1 MSLRNAKD
9 FWAGI
14 LFAVTGVLAIVT
26 VQEHS
31 LGSAA
36 RMGPAYFPTL
46 LGGLLTVLGVILSLR
61 GLFSREALVEPDGGR
76 VEPFHWK
83 IFFLV
88 LGSVLAFSLLLASC
102 GLMIAIA
109 AMVMIS
115 ALADKNFRL
124 KETLIVIVVLDVIAW
139 VIFVYGVGMLI
150 PVWPAFL

>member
-46 LGGLLTVLGVILSLR
+46 LGGILTVLGVILSLR

-76 VEPFHWK
+76 VTGRSSFWCWAPCSCFHC
-83 IFFLV
+83 
-88 LGSVLAFSLLLASC
+88 FSQAAAS
-102 GLMIAIA
+102 
-109 AMVMIS
+109 
-115 ALADKNFRL
+115 
-124 KETLIVIVVLDVIAW
+124 
-139 VIFVYGVGMLI
+139 
-150 PVWPAFL
+150 

>member
-46 LGGLLTVLGVILSLR
+46 LGGILTVLGVILSLR
-61 GLFSREALVEPDGGR
+61 GLFSREALVEPDGASNPFTGR
-76 VEPFHWK
+76 SSFWCWAPCSRFHC
-83 IFFLV
+83 
-88 LGSVLAFSLLLASC
+88 FSQAAAS
-102 GLMIAIA
+102 
-109 AMVMIS
+109 
-115 ALADKNFRL
+115 
-124 KETLIVIVVLDVIAW
+124 
-139 VIFVYGVGMLI
+139 
-150 PVWPAFL
+150 

>member
-46 LGGLLTVLGVILSLR
+46 LGGILTVLGVILSLR

-76 VEPFHWK
+76 VERDENGLITGRSSFWCWAPCSRFHC
-83 IFFLV
+83 
-88 LGSVLAFSLLLASC
+88 FSQAAAS
-102 GLMIAIA
+102 
-109 AMVMIS
+109 
-115 ALADKNFRL
+115 
-124 KETLIVIVVLDVIAW
+124 
-139 VIFVYGVGMLI
+139 
-150 PVWPAFL
+150 

>member
-46 LGGLLTVLGVILSLR
+46 LGG
-61 GLFSREALVEPDGGR
+61 
-76 VEPFHWK
+76 
-83 IFFLV
+83 
-88 LGSVLAFSLLLASC
+88 
-102 GLMIAIA
+102 IA
-109 AMVMIS
+109 
-115 ALADKNFRL
+115 R
-124 KETLIVIVVLDVIAW
+124 
-139 VIFVYGVGMLI
+139 
-150 PVWPAFL
+150 AFLA